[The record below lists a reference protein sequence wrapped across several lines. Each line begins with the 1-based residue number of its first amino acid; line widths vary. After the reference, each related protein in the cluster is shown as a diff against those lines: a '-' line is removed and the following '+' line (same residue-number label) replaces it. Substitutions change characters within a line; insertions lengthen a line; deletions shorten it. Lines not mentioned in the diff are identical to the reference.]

1 MVDVDVATATAV
13 IVMFLIVA
21 LPTAYRIYRRRRRM
35 QRTMQPE
42 DGDEP
47 SKPKVSLT
55 VPKFPTVHN
64 KLKIFAAIV
73 TFIVVIVILAESV
86 VIVQPGHRGVVLTLG
101 EVQPVV
107 LGEGF
112 HTITPFVQSVIQIEV
127 RTLKYEASAGA
138 ASKDLQDV
146 QSTVALNYR
155 LDPAIVNKIYQTIG
169 EAYADKIIAPTIQE
183 SVKASTA
190 KFNAEDLITQREQ
203 AKTTIGDAIRKELA
217 NRGIIAEQIFITD
230 FKFSGA
236 FQAQIEA
243 KVVAAQEAL
252 TQENLLKSK
261 LVQAQQRVV
270 EAKGVAE
277 AQIEK
282 SKGEAE
288 SIRIINE
295 ELAKSPKYLE
305 WQMLN
310 KWDGKLPIAMGQGFF
325 PFLDITQLRQ
335 PE

>member
-1 MVDVDVATATAV
+1 MQQA
-13 IVMFLIVA
+13 
-21 LPTAYRIYRRRRRM
+21 M
-35 QRTMQPE
+35 QRE
-42 DGDEP
+42 DRNEP

-55 VPKFPTVHN
+55 VPKFPTVQN

-73 TFIVVIVILAESV
+73 TFIVIIVILAESV
-86 VIVQPGHRGVVLTLG
+86 VIVQAGHRGVVLTLG
-101 EVQPVV
+101 QVQPIV

-146 QSTVALNYR
+146 HSTVALNYR
-155 LDPAIVNKIYQTIG
+155 LDPAIVNNIYQTIG

-190 KFNAEDLITQREQ
+190 KFNAEDLITQREH

-261 LVQAQQRVV
+261 QVQAQQRVV
-270 EAKGVAE
+270 EAKGTAE

-282 SKGEAE
+282 AKGEAE

-295 ELAKSPKYLE
+295 ELTKSPKYLE

-325 PFLDITQLRQ
+325 PFLDITKLRQ

>member
-1 MVDVDVATATAV
+1 
-13 IVMFLIVA
+13 
-21 LPTAYRIYRRRRRM
+21 M
-35 QRTMQPE
+35 QRATQRE
-42 DGDEP
+42 AGLEP
-47 SKPKVSLT
+47 GKPKVPLT
-55 VPKFPTVHN
+55 MPKFPTVQN

-73 TFIVVIVILAESV
+73 TFIVIIVILAQSV
-86 VIVQPGHRGVVLTLG
+86 VIVEAGHRGVVLALG
-101 EVQPVV
+101 QVQPVV

-155 LDPAIVNKIYQTIG
+155 LDPAIVNTIYQTIG

-190 KFNAEDLITQREQ
+190 KFNAEDLITQREN

-261 LVQAQQRVV
+261 TVQAQQRVV
-270 EAKGVAE
+270 EAKGTAE

-282 SKGEAE
+282 AKGEAE

-325 PFLDITQLRQ
+325 PFLDITKLRQ